1 MPIRLA
7 QLSLYVVPARPGGA
21 RTMARPDFPRTLAEF
36 QDRFASEDDCR
47 RYLVACRWPNG
58 FRCPRCGGGDAHELA
73 GRGLLQCR
81 SCRHQTSVT
90 AGTVLHRARVPL
102 RLWFSAAHLVTTH
115 TPGFSAL
122 QLQRQLGLG
131 RYETAW
137 TMLQKLRRA
146 MLRPERDR
154 IAGTVEVDETYV
166 GGVEEGRRG
175 GRHRDST
182 KSIVVGA
189 VEVRDGGGSGRI
201 RLAVVEDL
209 SAASLTAFV
218 AAAVKPGDIVLPDGW
233 QGYAPLRHA
242 YDHRPSTVGDLRN
255 ASKLLPRV
263 HRTFSNLKTWLKG
276 THHGVSAKHLPHYV
290 NEFVFR
296 FNRRRTPMAAFQS
309 LLGLTTQHAPTTH
322 KMLYA
327 AEPTG

>member
-1 MPIRLA
+1 MQQSPSAEYA
-7 QLSLYVVPARPGGA
+7 QIVLVP
-21 RTMARPDFPRTLAEF
+21 
-36 QDRFASEDDCR
+36 Q
-47 RYLVACRWPNG
+47 
-58 FRCPRCGGGDAHELA
+58 LA

-102 RLWFSAAHLVTTH
+102 RLWFSAAYLVTTH
-115 TPGFSAL
+115 TPGFSAV
-122 QLQRQLGLG
+122 QLQRQLGLD

-137 TMLQKLRRA
+137 TMLHKLRRA
-146 MLRPERDR
+146 MPRPERDR

-175 GRHRDST
+175 GRCRDST

-209 SAASLTAFV
+209 SATSLTAFV
-218 AAAVKPGDIVLPDGW
+218 TASVKPGNTVLTDGW

-242 YDHRPSTVGDLRN
+242 YDHRPSTVGDLRD

-290 NEFVFR
+290 DEFVFR

-327 AEPTG
+327 AETTG